1 MTNDNNGFLASR
13 TQSWMNSFCVRLPIL
28 SIFSRQALRLAPL
41 QQKMDE
47 QVCQSAQRRLKVGI

>member
-28 SIFSRQALRLAPL
+28 SISQDRRFAWRLSS
-41 QQKMDE
+41 KMDE
-47 QVCQSAQRRLKVGI
+47 QVCQSAQRRLNVGI

>member
-13 TQSWMNSFCVRLPIL
+13 TQSWMNSFCVRLRIL

-41 QQKMDE
+41 QQKWMNRF
-47 QVCQSAQRRLKVGI
+47 ANRRNAG